1 MSLADRLLA
10 DLRDAMRQHDVV
22 VRETL
27 RMARSAIQ
35 YAEIELQ
42 RTATDQE
49 VMDILARE
57 IKRRKEAIVLY
68 RQGKREDLAA
78 AEEAEVQVLERYLP
92 QQLSRD
98 QVAAELREIAGELG
112 LTSVSQ
118 LGQLMRAAMPRLK
131 GRADGSLVN
140 QVAREIL
147 S

>member
-57 IKRRKEAIVLY
+57 IKRRKEAIALY

>member
-57 IKRRKEAIVLY
+57 IKRRKEAITLY

>member
-10 DLRDAMRQHDVV
+10 DLRDAMRQHDTV

-35 YAEIELQ
+35 YAEIELK

-57 IKRRKEAIVLY
+57 IKRRKEAIDLY
-68 RQGKREDLAA
+68 RQGKREDLVA
-78 AEEAEVQVLERYLP
+78 AEEAQLQVLERYLP

-98 QVAAELREIAGELG
+98 EIAVELGAIVTELG

-118 LGQLMRAAMPRLK
+118 LGQLMRVAMPRLK